1 MGGWGLPHDSEWP
14 KVADAVIEAEN
25 REANIAM
32 CEGRFHWCFPP
43 HAFTIPLHPVRRPG
57 NTVRPT
63 GLAESKSVEG
73 TVKGYAL
80 SRQEQL
86 EQVKC
91 AIAGHPL
98 YGRIRTPEAL
108 RSFMERH
115 VICVWDFMW
124 LLKSLQRDLTCV
136 QGPWLPPQ
144 DPEAARLIN
153 EIVLGEETDALEPGV
168 YGSHFEWY
176 VSAMQEVGCDLGPI
190 TRLLAAVR
198 AGQPVEHALHT
209 VGLPSEAV
217 AFVRNTMSVLDR
229 PVHVRTAVFFHSR
242 EDMIPRMFVQVVQE
256 LHAQGLRCATLRAYL
271 QRHIEVDRDSH
282 APLAQRL
289 LCRLY
294 AHDPARQR
302 EAEEAAL
309 AALVARQQLWNVIA
323 ARLEA
328 LHVPCR
334 TPPGSVG

>member
-1 MGGWGLPHDSEWP
+1 
-14 KVADAVIEAEN
+14 
-25 REANIAM
+25 
-32 CEGRFHWCFPP
+32 
-43 HAFTIPLHPVRRPG
+43 
-57 NTVRPT
+57 
-63 GLAESKSVEG
+63 VEG